1 MIEENTNNFSDLEGY
16 IITNKSTIEKK
27 PILTEELEDQKDL
40 QFLYQINRQNFPI
53 SQLKKDLNSFLEN
66 GQKIIND
73 YMPSILGLGEK
84 IKKNITSENLFYK
97 SKLNSFNSN
106 LALFHNKMNFILEK
120 NKKFNEIYDFIK
132 KELEYDFLLDPEFD
146 IKENDI
152 INDIDKIILNHRFL
166 KNFEDLINIKDKN
179 FKINNVE
186 NKYKITSDFYE
197 YYKSKYFLLFKLN
210 IKMNNNKIDFQN
222 NYFDARLKI
231 YNENDENE
239 LIVFYIKY
247 LLYKFMKEEMN
258 ALKKYFFKSKVVSF
272 EYKGLTFSW
281 KKKPGELN
289 IKCIYF
295 DNLEI
300 NFSITKYN
308 RENKDNI
315 SINTIN
321 TINRNNGQIY
331 QYFCI
336 FCKNISS
343 EVKYLKTITN
353 FISNVKKS
361 QNLTLENIIK
371 SSIFIKNI
379 SKLGLLLLKYEL
391 NKIIIKESNALNI
404 INSEYFNISY
414 YFAKYQL
421 YFDFFDKGNKI
432 NYSIV
437 LYFDKNLNLTIN
449 VKEPYLNHIY
459 SLDKTRRYSINKG
472 KINLNYLFTI
482 LKSIVPLLDIHNY
495 KDVSIK
501 IISI

>member
-152 INDIDKIILNHRFL
+152 IIDMDKIILNHRFL

-197 YYKSKYFLLFKLN
+197 YYKSK
-210 IKMNNNKIDFQN
+210 
-222 NYFDARLKI
+222 
-231 YNENDENE
+231 
-239 LIVFYIKY
+239 
-247 LLYKFMKEEMN
+247 
-258 ALKKYFFKSKVVSF
+258 
-272 EYKGLTFSW
+272 
-281 KKKPGELN
+281 
-289 IKCIYF
+289 
-295 DNLEI
+295 
-300 NFSITKYN
+300 
-308 RENKDNI
+308 
-315 SINTIN
+315 
-321 TINRNNGQIY
+321 
-331 QYFCI
+331 
-336 FCKNISS
+336 
-343 EVKYLKTITN
+343 
-353 FISNVKKS
+353 
-361 QNLTLENIIK
+361 
-371 SSIFIKNI
+371 
-379 SKLGLLLLKYEL
+379 
-391 NKIIIKESNALNI
+391 
-404 INSEYFNISY
+404 
-414 YFAKYQL
+414 
-421 YFDFFDKGNKI
+421 
-432 NYSIV
+432 
-437 LYFDKNLNLTIN
+437 
-449 VKEPYLNHIY
+449 
-459 SLDKTRRYSINKG
+459 
-472 KINLNYLFTI
+472 
-482 LKSIVPLLDIHNY
+482 
-495 KDVSIK
+495 
-501 IISI
+501 

>member
-152 INDIDKIILNHRFL
+152 IIDMDKIILNHRFL

-197 YYKSKYFLLFKLN
+197 YYKSKYSLLFKLN

-289 IKCIYF
+289 IKWIYF

-300 NFSITKYN
+300 NFSI
-308 RENKDNI
+308 I
-315 SINTIN
+315 
-321 TINRNNGQIY
+321 
-331 QYFCI
+331 
-336 FCKNISS
+336 
-343 EVKYLKTITN
+343 
-353 FISNVKKS
+353 
-361 QNLTLENIIK
+361 
-371 SSIFIKNI
+371 
-379 SKLGLLLLKYEL
+379 
-391 NKIIIKESNALNI
+391 
-404 INSEYFNISY
+404 
-414 YFAKYQL
+414 
-421 YFDFFDKGNKI
+421 
-432 NYSIV
+432 
-437 LYFDKNLNLTIN
+437 
-449 VKEPYLNHIY
+449 
-459 SLDKTRRYSINKG
+459 
-472 KINLNYLFTI
+472 
-482 LKSIVPLLDIHNY
+482 
-495 KDVSIK
+495 
-501 IISI
+501 